1 MRYKYR
7 VRLFY
12 AVVFLVVGLIL
23 GYYAGAHDYSF
34 NFSSLDRILSFIPA
48 QEEKSAA
55 EPLVVIPGIQGI
67 GVILPKSE
75 ISIKKAIDLAVLDL
89 SLETG
94 KKLDV
99 SYKYAECSPDEVSS
113 ALSELGKSKFS
124 YVYGMFCDEAI
135 KGAVE
140 TAVKNDIVLIMLS
153 AKKEIAQTFESGS
166 IKIKANHELTRS
178 MNRFAVAYK
187 ALYKQEPGT
196 SDAISYDVVNVM
208 ALMMGKKEITGYEGV
223 TGKISLDGNDK
234 VYFISIE

>member
-12 AVVFLVVGLIL
+12 AVIFFIVGLIA
-23 GYYAGAHDYSF
+23 GYYAGAHNDSL
-34 NFSSLDRILSFIPA
+34 NFGSLDRILSLVPA
-48 QEEKSAA
+48 QEEKSAF
-55 EPLVVIPGIQGI
+55 EPLVVAPGIQGI

-75 ISIKKAIDLAVLDL
+75 ISIKNAIDLAVLDV

-94 KKLDV
+94 KKFDV
-99 SYKYAECSPDEVSS
+99 TYRYAECSSDEVSS

-135 KGAVE
+135 KAAVE
-140 TAVKNDIVLIMLS
+140 SAGKNDIVLIMPS
-153 AKKEIAQTFESGS
+153 AKKEISPALDAGS

-196 SDAISYDVVNVM
+196 FDAISYDMVNVM
-208 ALMMGKKEITGYEGV
+208 AIMMDKKAVTGYEGV
-223 TGKISLDGNDK
+223 TGRISLDGNDK
-234 VYFISIE
+234 AYLISIE